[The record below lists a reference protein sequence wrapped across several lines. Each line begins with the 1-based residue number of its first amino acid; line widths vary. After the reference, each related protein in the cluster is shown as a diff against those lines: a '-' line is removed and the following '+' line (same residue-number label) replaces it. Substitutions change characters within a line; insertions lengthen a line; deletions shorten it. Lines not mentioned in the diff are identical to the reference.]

1 MKQEV
6 KPAAQPRESSF
17 INLLSG
23 WVQQGVENFF
33 ATQRIVV
40 DLVMRQNGTV
50 IDVMREKL
58 TAPDFQPVAVAKE
71 FAGEGLANFIEG
83 QKLLLGLA
91 HHESEILA
99 TGLKEHVGGFAVTDA
114 LVNTFHR
121 SIDAYVEMQM
131 EYLKAAGKQVHERL
145 AAVKAGEEYEGET
158 LVELARGGLEN
169 FVQAQKKFLHVVAEE
184 ASKLTGGKEATV
196 SKAKKTEMTRLA
208 QDAAD
213 TFIDAQKK
221 LMDVAARQIHVSLK
235 TARTAAKMLPTV
247 PYRELPDLTREGFR
261 SFVEAEKAVI
271 QSVTRR
277 PDVKRVAADIR
288 RTTADIK
295 RAAVKVGTPAR
306 KRPRA
311 TKARVSPV
319 KA

>member
-6 KPAAQPRESSF
+6 KTAPMARESSF

-33 ATQRIVV
+33 ATQRILV
-40 DLVMRQNGTV
+40 DLAMRQNGTV
-50 IDVMREKL
+50 VDVMREKL

-71 FAGEGLANFIEG
+71 FAGEGIANFIEG

-91 HHESEILA
+91 QRESEILA
-99 TGLKEHVGGFAVTDA
+99 TGLKERVGGFAVTDA
-114 LVNTFHR
+114 LVNTIHR
-121 SIDAYVEMQM
+121 SIDTYVEMQM

-145 AAVKAGEEYEGET
+145 AAAKAGEEYDGET

-169 FVQAQKKFLHVVAEE
+169 FVHAQKKFLHVVAEE
-184 ASKLTGGKEATV
+184 TSKLTSGREAAV
-196 SKAKKTEMTRLA
+196 SKAKKTELTRLA
-208 QDAAD
+208 QEAAD

-235 TARTAAKMLPTV
+235 AADTAAKMMPTV

-271 QSVTRR
+271 ESVTRR
-277 PDVKRVAADIR
+277 PESKKPMAKKA
-288 RTTADIK
+288 T
-295 RAAVKVGTPAR
+295 AR

-311 TKARVSPV
+311 AKPRVIP
-319 KA
+319 

>member
-6 KPAAQPRESSF
+6 KTAPMARESSF
-17 INLLSG
+17 VNLLSG

-33 ATQRIVV
+33 ATQRILV
-40 DLVMRQNGTV
+40 DLAMRQNGTV

-91 HHESEILA
+91 QRESEILA
-99 TGLKEHVGGFAVTDA
+99 TGVKERIGGYAVTDA
-114 LVNTFHR
+114 LINTIHR
-121 SIDAYVEMQM
+121 SMDTFVEMQL
-131 EYLKAAGKQVHERL
+131 EYLKNAGKQVHERL
-145 AAVKAGEEYEGET
+145 AAVKAGEVYDGDT

-184 ASKLTGGKEATV
+184 TSRMTGGKEVPV

-208 QDAAD
+208 QEAAD
-213 TFIDAQKK
+213 TFIEAQKK
-221 LMDVAARQIHVSLK
+221 LMDVAARQIHASLK
-235 TARTAAKMLPTV
+235 AAGTAAKMMPTV
-247 PYRELPDLTREGFR
+247 PYREIPDLTREGFR

-271 QSVTRR
+271 ESVTRR
-277 PDVKRVAADIR
+277 PQPKKAMKP
-288 RTTADIK
+288 T
-295 RAAVKVGTPAR
+295 AR

-311 TKARVSPV
+311 AKPRVIPV
-319 KA
+319 NA

>member
-1 MKQEV
+1 MKQES
-6 KPAAQPRESSF
+6 KSEPMARESSF

-33 ATQRIVV
+33 ATQRILV
-40 DLVMRQNGTV
+40 DLAMRQNGTT
-50 IDVMREKL
+50 IDVMRGKL
-58 TAPDFQPVAVAKE
+58 TAPDFKPVAVAKE

-91 HHESEILA
+91 QSESEILA
-99 TGLKEHVGGFAVTDA
+99 TGLKERVGGFAVTDA
-114 LVNTFHR
+114 LMNTMHR
-121 SIDAYVEMQM
+121 SIDTYVEMQL

-145 AAVKAGEEYEGET
+145 TAVKAGEEYEGDP

-169 FVQAQKKFLHVVAEE
+169 FVQAQKKFLHIVAEE
-184 ASKLTGGKEATV
+184 TSKMTAGKETPV
-196 SKAKKTEMTRLA
+196 SKAKKTEMTHLA
-208 QDAAD
+208 QEAAD
-213 TFIDAQKK
+213 TFIEAQKK

-235 TARTAAKMLPTV
+235 AAGTAAKMLPTV
-247 PYRELPDLTREGFR
+247 PYREIPDLTREGFR

-271 QSVTRR
+271 ESVTRR
-277 PDVKRVAADIR
+277 PEPKKTVKP
-288 RTTADIK
+288 T
-295 RAAVKVGTPAR
+295 AR

-311 TKARVSPV
+311 AKPRVIPV

>member
-6 KPAAQPRESSF
+6 KTAPPAQESSF

-33 ATQRIVV
+33 ATQRILV
-40 DLVMRQNGTV
+40 DLAMRQNGTV

-58 TAPDFQPVAVAKE
+58 TAPDFRPVAVAKE

-83 QKLLLGLA
+83 QKLLLGMA
-91 HHESEILA
+91 QRESEILA
-99 TGLKEHVGGFAVTDA
+99 TGMKERVGGFAVTDA
-114 LVNTFHR
+114 LMNTIHR
-121 SIDAYVEMQM
+121 SIDTYVEMQL

-145 AAVKAGEEYEGET
+145 AAVKAGEEYEGDT

-169 FVQAQKKFLHVVAEE
+169 FVQAQKKFLHIVAEE
-184 ASKLTGGKEATV
+184 ASNLTGGKEKVV
-196 SKAKKTEMTRLA
+196 SKAKKAEMTHLA
-208 QDAAD
+208 QEAAD
-213 TFIDAQKK
+213 TFIDVQKK

-235 TARTAAKMLPTV
+235 TAGTAAKMMPTV
-247 PYRELPDLTREGFR
+247 PYREIPDLTREGFR

-271 QSVTRR
+271 ESVTRR
-277 PDVKRVAADIR
+277 PEPKKTVKP
-288 RTTADIK
+288 T
-295 RAAVKVGTPAR
+295 AR

-311 TKARVSPV
+311 AKPRVIPV
-319 KA
+319 NA